1 MNRRTALYELH
12 VAWGAKMVPFAG
24 WDMPL
29 HYGSQISEHH
39 VVRRGAGLFDVSH
52 MAVVDIAGADARS
65 FLRQLL
71 ANDVAKLE
79 HPGQA
84 LYSCMLNE
92 EAGIIDDLIAYLRPG
107 GRYRLVM
114 NAGNRERD
122 LAWLRTR
129 VAGHDVQIRERRNLA
144 ILALQG
150 PGAEK
155 ILSQVLDASLGVA
168 GAKLAPFC
176 GVWKGEWLVA
186 RTGYTGEDG
195 FELILPNAA
204 ALELATGFCD
214 AGAVPVGL
222 GARDTL
228 RLEAALNLHGSD
240 MDESLNPLETGLGW
254 TVAWEPEARDFIGR
268 SALSAYR
275 ERGAIWR
282 RAGLVMDGPGIP
294 RGGQLV
300 HFSNGG
306 QGVVTSGGFS
316 PTLGKGIALARIPV
330 GCAGVETAE
339 IEIRGRRVAAHRIR
353 PPFVA
358 RGTGLQGAEVVA

>member
-1 MNRRTALYELH
+1 MNHRTALYPLH
-12 VAWGAKMVPFAG
+12 IEWGAKVVPFAG

-29 HYGSQISEHH
+29 HYGSQIAEHH
-39 VVRRGAGLFDVSH
+39 AVRRCAGLFDVSH
-52 MAVVDIAGADARS
+52 MAVVDISGADARP

-92 EAGIIDDLIAYLRPG
+92 AAGIIDDLIAYLRPG

-114 NAGNRERD
+114 NAGNRAGD
-122 LAWLRTR
+122 LAWLR
-129 VAGHDVQIRERRNLA
+129 IRAASFEVRIRARGNLA

-150 PGAEK
+150 PDAEK
-155 ILSQVLDASLGVA
+155 ILIQVLDTPLGVA
-168 GAKLAPFC
+168 GAKLAPFH
-176 GVWKGEWLVA
+176 GVWKGEWLIA

-204 ALELATGFCD
+204 AVELATDLHD
-214 AGAVPVGL
+214 AGVIPVGL

-254 TVAWEPEARDFIGR
+254 TVAWEPEEREFIGR
-268 SALSAYR
+268 DALGASR
-275 ERGAIWR
+275 EHGAAWR
-282 RAGLVMDGPGIP
+282 RAGLVLDGPGIP

-300 HFSNGG
+300 HFVDGS

-316 PTLGKGIALARIPV
+316 PTLAKGIALARIPAD
-330 GCAGVETAE
+330 CAGADTME

-358 RGTGLQGAEVVA
+358 RGAGLQGAEVVA